1 MPNTSAFSRASQTGR
16 TLIELVIAMAIGLII
31 VIGVSSLY
39 LSSSGISRTANQL
52 STTEQAGQLALLII
66 GDSLKRAAFGE
77 IIGSDYAAQG
87 QTLMDGPHLRGCTN
101 SQFLTPFPA
110 YVAPPLPQTP
120 PNLGC
125 TAASPPA
132 LADALY
138 VRYQAAPVVAQM
150 LPAAAAGIALRDCTA
165 SLGNQNEV
173 LFSPQL
179 RAGAGIER
187 PIVTNVFMRDPAT
200 NTLDCRGYGVGGLM
214 PLLQNVVEFKVFY
227 RFDAVAHGAASSG
240 VTNAAPFGGA
250 ILDATGVNAL
260 AGAIDPWN
268 YVVAV
273 MVCITLETAEI
284 GVSTSTA
291 NTTATRCPVSAA
303 EAEAG
308 LGLVMTNTTG
318 TIRRTFSQVFTVR
331 NRATPS
337 PSLTE

>member
-1 MPNTSAFSRASQTGR
+1 MPNTSAFSRASQAGR
-16 TLIELVIAMAIGLII
+16 TLIELVIAMAIGLVI
-31 VIGVSSLY
+31 VAGVSSLY

-52 STTEQAGQLALLII
+52 STTEQAGQLALLVI

-101 SQFLTPFPA
+101 TQFTNPFPA
-110 YVAPPLPQTP
+110 YVVPPAPQTA

-125 TAASPPA
+125 TVGSA
-132 LADALY
+132 LADSIY

-150 LPAAAAGIALRDCTA
+150 LPASAAGIALRDCTA

-173 LFSPQL
+173 LFSQQL
-179 RAGAGIER
+179 RAGAGLER
-187 PIVTNVFMRDPAT
+187 PIVTNVFQRDPVN
-200 NTLDCRGYGVGGLM
+200 NTLDCRGYGVAGFQT
-214 PLLQNVVEFKVFY
+214 LLQNVLEFKVFY
-227 RFDAVAHGAASSG
+227 RFDAAAHAVASSG
-240 VTNAAPFGGA
+240 ETNAAPFGGT
-250 ILDATGVNAL
+250 ILDAAGINAL
-260 AGAIDPWN
+260 AGVVDPWN

-273 MVCITLETAEI
+273 MVCITLETADL
-284 GVSTSTA
+284 GVSTSGT

-303 EAEAG
+303 EAETG
-308 LGLVMTNTTG
+308 LGLVTTTTTG

-337 PSLTE
+337 PSIL